1 MEVVRTKAEAREA
14 ARAARARGA
23 RIGFVPT
30 MGYLHDGHL
39 ALVRTARSET
49 DFVVV
54 SIFVN
59 PLQFGPSEDFER
71 YPRDEERDLAL
82 LESQGVDLV
91 FIPSTEEMYP
101 EPMLT
106 TVHVAGL
113 TEGLCGAT
121 RPGHFD
127 GVATVVSKLF
137 NIVQPDRAYFGEKDY
152 QQLKV
157 IEKMVRDL
165 DVPVVIVPVPTVR
178 EATGLAMSSRNEYLN
193 PEERSVAAHL
203 FNALVQAA
211 ELYSDGVRDATALT
225 DSVRSYLYE
234 FAETIAVEYVEV
246 RDAETLEEVEYISS
260 PAILAIAAR
269 VGPARLIDHVVLE
282 NGTWRA

>member
-211 ELYSDGVRDATALT
+211 ELYGDGVRDATALT

>member
-1 MEVVRTKAEAREA
+1 MEVVRTKAEVREA

-71 YPRDEERDLAL
+71 YPRDEARDLAL

-101 EPMLT
+101 ERMLT

-165 DVPVVIVPVPTVR
+165 DFPVVIVPVPTVR

-234 FAETIAVEYVEV
+234 FSETIAIEYVEV